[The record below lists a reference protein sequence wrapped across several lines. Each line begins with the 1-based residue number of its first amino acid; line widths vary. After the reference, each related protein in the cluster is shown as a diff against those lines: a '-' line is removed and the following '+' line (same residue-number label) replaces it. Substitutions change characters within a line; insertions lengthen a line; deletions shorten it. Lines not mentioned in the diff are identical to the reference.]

1 MLSVLRIG
9 KYDLRAWCGEWAS
22 YSPQGAVSDSHCLS
36 HRLDVLFMPADTI
49 APASAAETPRPLTL
63 RTRDLHNDVGAMERV
78 PMATEP

>member
-1 MLSVLRIG
+1 
-9 KYDLRAWCGEWAS
+9 
-22 YSPQGAVSDSHCLS
+22 
-36 HRLDVLFMPADTI
+36 MPADTI